1 MKHII
6 GVVALIAVLTV
17 TTAAGLNSIDLLP
30 VRASAEGLPIDW
42 LFGLHLQV
50 IAFLFALIIGF
61 MLYSIFVFRRKP
73 GENGDGDHIHGNST
87 LEIVWTVVPLG
98 VVLYFGYLGTVT
110 LSDIVAPADNE
121 LIIEVTASQWAWRFD
136 YPESGVSSTVLNVP
150 LGRTVLF
157 KLTSHD
163 VIHSFW
169 VPEFRVKQDAVPG
182 MTKTLRITPT
192 ELATFKIRCAEL
204 CGLDHA
210 VMLADV
216 NVLTPTKFERWL
228 GEEQEAL
235 AAAESGPIL
244 ERGEKLAELQGC
256 VACHSVD
263 GSKGNGPSWLGL
275 FGREEKLADGSKVI
289 ADEAYIRH
297 SITNPGDQVVEG
309 FNNIMPPSYGST
321 LTEDEIETLVAF
333 IKALSD
339 SDDQASQ

>member
-6 GVVALIAVLTV
+6 GVVGLIAVLTAV
-17 TTAAGLNSIDLLP
+17 TAAGLDSIDLLP
-30 VRASAEGLPIDW
+30 VRASAEALPIDW

-61 MLYSIFVFRRKP
+61 MLYSIVVFRRKP

-87 LEIVWTVVPLG
+87 LEIIWTVVPLG

-110 LSDIVAPADNE
+110 LSDIVSPVDNE
-121 LIIEVTASQWAWRFD
+121 MVIEVTGSQWAWRFD
-136 YPESGVSSTVLNVP
+136 YPDAGVSSTVLNVP

-157 KLTSHD
+157 KLTSND

-182 MTKTLRITPT
+182 MTKTLRVTPT

-210 VMLADV
+210 KMLAEV
-216 NVLTPTKFERWL
+216 NVLTPTKFEHWL
-228 GEEQEAL
+228 SDEQEAL

-244 ERGEKLAELQGC
+244 QRGSNLAELQGC

-263 GSKGNGPSWLGL
+263 GSKSNGPSWLGL
-275 FGREEKLADGSKVI
+275 YGREETLADGSKVKV
-289 ADEAYIRH
+289 DEAYIRH
-297 SITNPGDQVVEG
+297 SIINPGDQIVEG
-309 FNNIMPPSYGST
+309 FNNIMPPTFGKT
-321 LTEDEIETLVAF
+321 LTEDEIETLIAY
-333 IKALSD
+333 IKALSNR
-339 SDDQASQ
+339 DDQASQ